1 MKSAGIVS
9 VAARKCTTN
18 GPARTLSVLKAVPTS
33 PTVFTATGTN
43 VCNYTQSAF
52 AITGVRDTF
61 RTKAV
66 AGATGYYFET
76 PGGATV
82 QRLNDT
88 TITVVFADTTTATAV
103 KVYSLSSCD
112 TSLAKVIALTRT
124 QLAAPTAITITS
136 VNPNVCGARQYRYSA
151 PALPAGALGY
161 EWSLEGSLGE
171 FASIDSGDIN
181 SQKIVVTYASNAAAV
196 AGDSV
201 RLSYTTGCGYS
212 KSKASKMSNTALK
225 APTAPASI
233 TIQSIQTNV
242 CGARKYRYIAP
253 ALPAASATAGAA
265 TGYVWSFLGSLSS
278 TMTVDSGSLTSRILT
293 VTFTSNAASAAGDSV
308 RVLYTSDCG
317 NSLRKASKL
326 SNLALGVPAAPASIT
341 IQSIQTNVCGD
352 RKYRYIAPV
361 LPSATTTAGA
371 ASGYVW
377 SFLGSLSS
385 TMTIDSGS
393 LSSRTLTVTYTSNA
407 AAAAGDSVRVLYTS
421 GCGNS
426 LRKASKLSNL
436 ALNVPATPASVT
448 IQTKSDVC
456 GARKYRYIAPVLPSA
471 TTTAGAASGYLWTL
485 PTGSVGSTG
494 SLDSGSLS
502 GRTIV
507 IVYTSNAAAT
517 TDSIRVRYTSG
528 CGNSAIKAQKLSN
541 LVKTCL
547 TSGSEVFSRV
557 APNVTTEVEMG
568 KVYPNP
574 NNGTFTLQARTGVI
588 SKSTATVQVI
598 DMMGKVV
605 SQSLV
610 SMNQGVINTTINNN
624 NLKNGVYMVKY
635 IAGNTTQT
643 IRMVVQK

>member
-1 MKSAGIVS
+1 
-9 VAARKCTTN
+9 
-18 GPARTLSVLKAVPTS
+18 
-33 PTVFTATGTN
+33 
-43 VCNYTQSAF
+43 
-52 AITGVRDTF
+52 
-61 RTKAV
+61 
-66 AGATGYYFET
+66 
-76 PGGATV
+76 
-82 QRLNDT
+82 
-88 TITVVFADTTTATAV
+88 
-103 KVYSLSSCD
+103 
-112 TSLAKVIALTRT
+112 
-124 QLAAPTAITITS
+124 
-136 VNPNVCGARQYRYSA
+136 
-151 PALPAGALGY
+151 
-161 EWSLEGSLGE
+161 
-171 FASIDSGDIN
+171 
-181 SQKIVVTYASNAAAV
+181 
-196 AGDSV
+196 
-201 RLSYTTGCGYS
+201 
-212 KSKASKMSNTALK
+212 
-225 APTAPASI
+225 
-233 TIQSIQTNV
+233 
-242 CGARKYRYIAP
+242 
-253 ALPAASATAGAA
+253 
-265 TGYVWSFLGSLSS
+265 
-278 TMTVDSGSLTSRILT
+278 
-293 VTFTSNAASAAGDSV
+293 
-308 RVLYTSDCG
+308 
-317 NSLRKASKL
+317 
-326 SNLALGVPAAPASIT
+326 
-341 IQSIQTNVCGD
+341 
-352 RKYRYIAPV
+352 
-361 LPSATTTAGA
+361 
-371 ASGYVW
+371 
-377 SFLGSLSS
+377 
-385 TMTIDSGS
+385 MTIDSGS

-436 ALNVPATPASVT
+436 ALAIPAAPASIT

-456 GARKYRYIAPVLPSA
+456 GARKYRYIAPVLPVA
-471 TTTAGAASGYLWTL
+471 TTTAGAASAYLWTL
-485 PTGSVGSTG
+485 PTGTVGSTG